1 MLGAGD
7 TMTFETKAQSTLD
20 APRPTGVD
28 GQQSAEHNKSA
39 RGVFGAGV
47 LNADQ
52 FRMNQALGNVGGSG
66 GVSDAAANAAGSM
79 PPHKPKHDSVLVR
92 FTLDVR
98 VMDRVT
104 DRSRPGRQSVGVR
117 ELTLPHPVV
126 IRMPAPVVERILE
139 GRGSGAKLQD
149 PEGHLSTRR
158 H

>member
-1 MLGAGD
+1 M
-7 TMTFETKAQSTLD
+7 
-20 APRPTGVD
+20 D
-28 GQQSAEHNKSA
+28 GQQSAEHNTSA

-52 FRMNQALGNVGGSG
+52 FRMNQALGNVDGSG
-66 GVSDAAANAAGSM
+66 GANDAAANAAGSM
-79 PPHKPKHDSVLVR
+79 PPHKPKDDSVLVR

-126 IRMPAPVVERILE
+126 IRMPAPLVERILE
-139 GRGSGAKLQD
+139 GRGGGAKLQD
-149 PEGHLSTRR
+149 PEEHPSTQR